1 LAYFISMRLTMAS
14 RCAVLLRY
22 VFCLLVVP
30 ALGLAAAA
38 QQPATVTF
46 QLDFPHSEPE
56 HYAITVSSDGH
67 ATYDSNGKLSPQSDA
82 GEPFHLAF
90 TVSSATS
97 TRIFDLAKRARY
109 FKGKIDSGNRNLA
122 STGVKKLIY
131 KNGQTNTEAEYNYS
145 PVPAVQ
151 QLTELFQGLST
162 TLEFGRRLDYYR
174 HYQKLALDDE
184 LKSLEQAVH
193 DNMVSELQAIA
204 PILKQ
209 IVNDPAVL
217 NVDRARAQR
226 LLALAAVPDSG
237 R

>member
-1 LAYFISMRLTMAS
+1 MAS
-14 RCAVLLRY
+14 RCAVFLRY
-22 VFCLLVVP
+22 VFCLLVVL

-97 TRIFDLAKRARY
+97 TRIFDLAKRAHY

-122 STGVKKLIY
+122 STGAKKLIY
-131 KNGQTNTEAEYNYS
+131 KSGQTNTEADYNYS
-145 PVPAVQ
+145 PVPAVE
-151 QLTELFQGLST
+151 QLTELFQGLSA

-184 LKSLEQAVH
+184 LKSLDQAVH

-217 NVDRARAQR
+217 NVDRARAER
-226 LLALAAVPDSG
+226 LLAIAGVSD
-237 R
+237 